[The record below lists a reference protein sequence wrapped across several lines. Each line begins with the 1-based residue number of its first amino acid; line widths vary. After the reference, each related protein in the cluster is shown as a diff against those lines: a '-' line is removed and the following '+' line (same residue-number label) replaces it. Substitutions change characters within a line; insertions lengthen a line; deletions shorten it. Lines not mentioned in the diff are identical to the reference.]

1 MLKKPLMKSGTL
13 AVSLFGVTFVFI
25 RLGMVAIALNIVL
38 GTIHSMPV
46 LQMASVALCIVTLA
60 LVAVRVVHGVF
71 SGADVIDRLHG
82 LSMRTRGVFWLS
94 VACFLAWA
102 LAAMVRGD
110 AAALAVAVIWATTV
124 IVLLSYFLVRE
135 VTSCARN

>member
-1 MLKKPLMKSGTL
+1 MLKNILMTSGTL
-13 AVSLFGVTFVFI
+13 AVSLLGVTFVFI

-38 GTIHSMPV
+38 GKIHSIPV
-46 LQMASVALCIVTLA
+46 LQMASVALCIASLA
-60 LVAVRVVHGVF
+60 LLTVRVVHGVIT
-71 SGADVIDRLHG
+71 GADVIDRLHG

-102 LAAMVRGD
+102 LAAMVLGD

-135 VTSCARN
+135 VTSCARS